1 MLAASFT
8 RFHCGLGHATRL
20 ILSLFEKN
28 DTIVGIGNSALR
40 ISSKDPRCNHAVAA
54 TIIYLDSHIW
64 QLQLLWDLLTLM
76 VIFLVNLLL
85 RGRCCQLNH
94 LFESLQRPFLNLVE
108 SFMRY
113 LRIFQIICPKH
124 ELSCMFKSYSF
135 ARERLQFYFE

>member
-1 MLAASFT
+1 MLAASLC
-8 RFHCGLGHATRL
+8 RFHCGLSHPTRL
-20 ILSLFEKN
+20 ILCLFEKY
-28 DTIVGIGNSALR
+28 DAVIGVSNSALS
-40 ISSKDPRCNHAVAA
+40 ISSKNPRCNHAVAA

-76 VIFLVNLLL
+76 VIFLVNLQLW
-85 RGRCCQLNH
+85 GRCCQLNH

-113 LRIFQIICPKH
+113 LRIFQIKCPKH